1 MVVDMTRGRPGH
13 LILRFAGPLLI
24 GNIFQQLYNFTDT
37 IVVGRC
43 IGDQAL
49 AAVGTTGTVLFLMT
63 ALAMGLSSGASI
75 IIAQYVGVK
84 DFKQIRSAIA
94 AIFYITLFLTFDI
107 MGIGYWG
114 APWLLKFLK
123 VPAEIMPDA
132 LSYLR
137 ICLVGVA
144 GSTFYNG
151 AAAILRSMGDGKTP
165 LYAMIGSAVVNLG
178 LNLYFILVW
187 HMGVEGVAYGTIIA
201 QVVGAFICIGHL
213 YRYRQE
219 LHLDEMQWQLEWH
232 MVKLILHTGI
242 PSALQSCM
250 ISLGALSVQG
260 LVNQFG
266 TATMAAY
273 AAVQKVDGV
282 VIQVVVALGTALS
295 VFTGQNIGSQNDAR
309 IREALRS
316 TLKLMLAACS
326 LLAVLCLGFKSVI
339 LKLILGTQATE
350 AISIGC
356 TYMTII
362 GIAYLIAGVMNSY
375 LHLIRGAGDV
385 NVCFAAGMAEL
396 AGRIFFAYLLVGP
409 LGTTGIWLAT
419 PLSWGC
425 GCIIPVLRYYSGKWR
440 TQNVVI
446 CE

>member
-1 MVVDMTRGRPGH
+1 
-13 LILRFAGPLLI
+13 
-24 GNIFQQLYNFTDT
+24 
-37 IVVGRC
+37 
-43 IGDQAL
+43 
-49 AAVGTTGTVLFLMT
+49 MT
-63 ALAMGLSSGASI
+63 ALAMGLGNGASI

-84 DFKQIRSAIA
+84 DFKNVRSVVT
-94 AIFYITLFLTFDI
+94 AIFYITLFLTFCV
-107 MGIGYWG
+107 MGIGYLG
-114 APWLLKFLK
+114 APWMLTFLK
-123 VPAEIMPDA
+123 VPNEIMPDA

-137 ICLVGVA
+137 ICLVGIA

-151 AAAILRSMGDGKTP
+151 AAAILRSMGDGQTP
-165 LYAMIGSAVVNLG
+165 LYAMIASAATNLC
-178 LNLYFILVW
+178 LNLYFVLVW

-201 QVVGAFICIGHL
+201 QVVGALICIGHL
-213 YRYRQE
+213 YCCRHV
-219 LHLDEMQWQLEWH
+219 LHLDKMHWHLEWH

-295 VFTGQNIGSQNDAR
+295 VFTGQNIGSQDYTR

-316 TLKLMLAACS
+316 TLKLMLISCS
-326 LLAVLCLGFKSVI
+326 LLAILCLVCKSAI
-339 LKLILGTQATE
+339 LKLILGAQAIE
-350 AISIGC
+350 AIQIGSV
-356 TYMTII
+356 YMTII

-385 NVCFAAGMAEL
+385 NVSFMAGMAEL
-396 AGRIFFAYLLVGP
+396 AGRILFAYLLVGP

-440 TQNVVI
+440 TKNVVI